1 MITLTADI
9 NLFDLVERYMRSL
22 PDCENKRKA
31 QRYICE
37 AVLLLKS
44 VEDFV
49 ILSEGGEAPGNIHI
63 AKLA

>member
-9 NLFDLVERYMRSL
+9 NLFDLVERYMRGL

-31 QRYICE
+31 QRHICE

-44 VEDFV
+44 VEDF
-49 ILSEGGEAPGNIHI
+49 IMLSDGGESPGNIHI
-63 AKLA
+63 AELA